1 MKKFTENK
9 NQETYSSDQRLYKE
23 LYELVKESLTAK
35 INGEDKSSLILIG
48 LDDLVKELCKVVQ
61 NESITNNR
69 RVLESFLKNKLQ

>member
-9 NQETYSSDQRLYKE
+9 DQETYSSDQRLYKE

-35 INGEDKSSLILIG
+35 INGEDKPSLVLIG